1 MEKLNDITLDFIIEY
16 CKEHDEVAWL
26 KEIANTP
33 NLVDKNGK
41 PRKIG
46 FVELRNAFAKKF
58 FPGLIQNKP
67 RKKSMF
73 DRIAEL

>member
-41 PRKIG
+41 ARKIG
-46 FVELRNAFAKKF
+46 FMEIRNAFAKKF
-58 FPGLIQNKP
+58 FPDLIQAKTH
-67 RKKSMF
+67 KKSMF
-73 DRIAEL
+73 DRIMEL